1 MKLLKDDKNQWEVL
15 YFKIKEKILN
25 KELLS
30 GQKLESQNILSKK
43 NNISRY
49 SVRKAI
55 KKLENEN
62 VIISHQGKGSFIT
75 KNIYRVHL
83 SKNSKFHLNALLEKG
98 KYKLAPYAQPPDSS
112 RIILVGSNSLAF
124 SDIGTNM
131 LASTGLRISLNNSHC
146 TIEG

>member
-1 MKLLKDDKNQWEVL
+1 MILLNDDKNQWEVL

-62 VIISHQGKGSFIT
+62 VII
-75 KNIYRVHL
+75 
-83 SKNSKFHLNALLEKG
+83 
-98 KYKLAPYAQPPDSS
+98 
-112 RIILVGSNSLAF
+112 
-124 SDIGTNM
+124 
-131 LASTGLRISLNNSHC
+131 
-146 TIEG
+146 